1 MSAKPDPE
9 SFAHV
14 MTTEERFS
22 SSENV
27 QPFLQGLNQIL
38 YNNTKGVNY
47 ETYVTFLAKQSLP
60 KFTNYLFKLLE
71 LNRLTPKQALQL
83 ADMSIEKFKK
93 VKDTAEKEKAAALVQ
108 KATAVIQA
116 KSKIIVKSEPREE
129 VPAGGAADADQT
141 QPVEPAA
148 GVPDADQT
156 QPVEPAVGAQ
166 TQPVEPAVGVPDAG
180 QIQAMPPAASQIQ
193 AMEPAEMPVPDAAGT
208 GKRLRVD
215 SEDEPT
221 DEDED
226 SLIMIN
232 SKKKVTVKD
241 FKKMHKQSLQS
252 AENTL
257 LQDIKTKKLETEF
270 TMASYREALKNAER
284 ALTAHNQALQA
295 YTDATEVHS
304 KFVYAINTY
313 RGNRY

>member
-71 LNRLTPKQALQL
+71 LNRLTKEQALQL

-116 KSKIIVKSEPREE
+116 KSKIIVKSEPRGE
-129 VPAGGAADADQT
+129 VPAGGAADAGQT
-141 QPVEPAA
+141 QPVEPAMGVQIQDMGPAA

-166 TQPVEPAVGVPDAG
+166 
-180 QIQAMPPAASQIQ
+180 IQVMPPAASQIQ
-193 AMEPAEMPVPDAAGT
+193 AMEPAERPVPDAAGT

-232 SKKKVTVKD
+232 SKKRVTVKE
-241 FKKMHKQSLQS
+241 FKKMHKQSLQF

-257 LQDIKTKKLETEF
+257 LQDIKTKKHETEF
-270 TMASYREALKNAER
+270 TMASYQEALKNAER

-295 YTDATEVHS
+295 YAEATEVHS

>member
-71 LNRLTPKQALQL
+71 LNRLTPNQALQL

-116 KSKIIVKSEPREE
+116 KSKIIVKSEPRVE

-141 QPVEPAA
+141 QPVEPA
-148 GVPDADQT
+148 
-156 QPVEPAVGAQ
+156 VGAQ
-166 TQPVEPAVGVPDAG
+166 
-180 QIQAMPPAASQIQ
+180 IQVMPPAASQIQ
-193 AMEPAEMPVPDAAGT
+193 AMEPAEKPVPDAAGT

-226 SLIMIN
+226 SLITIN
-232 SKKKVTVKD
+232 SKKKVTVKE
-241 FKKMHKQSLQS
+241 FKKMHKQSLQL

-257 LQDIKTKKLETEF
+257 LQDIKTKKHETEF
-270 TMASYREALKNAER
+270 TMASYQEALKNAER

-295 YTDATEVHS
+295 YAEATEVHS

-313 RGNRY
+313 RGNRH

>member
-71 LNRLTPKQALQL
+71 LNRLTKEQALQL

-116 KSKIIVKSEPREE
+116 KSKIIVKSEPRVE

-141 QPVEPAA
+141 QPVEPALGA
-148 GVPDADQT
+148 QT

-166 TQPVEPAVGVPDAG
+166 
-180 QIQAMPPAASQIQ
+180 IQVMPPAASQIQ
-193 AMEPAEMPVPDAAGT
+193 AMEPAETPVPDAAGT

-226 SLIMIN
+226 SLITIN
-232 SKKKVTVKD
+232 SKKKVTVKE
-241 FKKMHKQSLQS
+241 FKKMHKQSLQL

-257 LQDIKTKKLETEF
+257 LQDIKTKKHETEF
-270 TMASYREALKNAER
+270 TMASYQEALKNAER

-295 YTDATEVHS
+295 YAEATEVHS

-313 RGNRY
+313 RGNRH